1 MKLDPNKKL
10 DIKELLKENTE
21 RKKLLT
27 DKELWKIENANF
39 LTISE
44 ADNII
49 KRIM

>member
-1 MKLDPNKKL
+1 MRATDKQVFH
-10 DIKELLKENTE
+10 IKELLKENTE

-44 ADNII
+44 ADSII